1 MDWLET
7 HQVTVGNAQVGY
19 ASLALAAF
27 VLGLLGV
34 GGGGSGLVFLWF
46 AYRHGGL

>member
-1 MDWLET
+1 MSAETQPPDWPR
-7 HQVTVGNAQVGY
+7 TVR
-19 ASLALAAF
+19 LALAAF